1 MRTEVDLVY
10 FEKDR
15 EERTQL
21 SKYYVSHNN
30 LETILDQTLLINR
43 DQFGE
48 YIAKMEFENFPRL
61 QSEKEAALRLADW
74 MRRMSEAIE
83 DHWQDKKQSPEA
95 VQLIEEEIITPQSKD
110 TVWQDYVSSELRH
123 NYGN

>member
-110 TVWQDYVSSELRH
+110 TVWQDYVNTECK
-123 NYGN
+123 GGK

>member
-15 EERTQL
+15 TERTQL
-21 SKYYVSHNN
+21 SKYYVSHDN
-30 LETILDQTLLINR
+30 LETILDQTLLINK

-48 YIAKMEFENFPRL
+48 YTAKMEFENFPRL
-61 QSEKEAALRLADW
+61 QTEKEAALRLADW

-95 VQLIEEEIITPQSKD
+95 VQLIEEEIITPQ
-110 TVWQDYVSSELRH
+110 VAGLR
-123 NYGN
+123 